1 MVKEHKGLWD
11 SGADCGEV
19 CTTWEYTKTR
29 ELIVHFRA
37 SLVAQTVKN
46 LPEMQETWVQ
56 SLGWEDP
63 LEDGM
68 ATHST
73 ILAWRIPWKEEP
85 GGLQSMGS
93 QRVGH
98 D

>member
-56 SLGWEDP
+56 SLGREDP
-63 LEDGM
+63 PGKRNGYPLQCSCLENPIGQRE
-68 ATHST
+68 APEVPGH
-73 ILAWRIPWKEEP
+73 RITK
-85 GGLQSMGS
+85 S
-93 QRVGH
+93 
-98 D
+98 